1 MLPGEDEVAL
11 VFVDAAEDEVV
22 ESAVVDVSE
31 DMEVSRSVDEFGRE
45 DESSASRC
53 CSGME
58 DLAGLTSLVTAFSKE
73 DGSVVLASEFADVE
87 TIAEGLGLLTSF

>member
-45 DESSASRC
+45 DESSASFTKTIKTQHGQWG
-53 CSGME
+53 S
-58 DLAGLTSLVTAFSKE
+58 
-73 DGSVVLASEFADVE
+73 DGQGN
-87 TIAEGLGLLTSF
+87 IR